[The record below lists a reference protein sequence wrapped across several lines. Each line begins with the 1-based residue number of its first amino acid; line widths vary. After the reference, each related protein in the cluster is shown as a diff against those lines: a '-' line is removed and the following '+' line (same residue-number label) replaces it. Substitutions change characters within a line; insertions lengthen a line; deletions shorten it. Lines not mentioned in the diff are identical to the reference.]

1 MAQQRALPQSKE
13 TLLQSYNKRL
23 KDDIKSMMDNFTEII
38 KTAKIEDE
46 TQVSRATQGEQDN
59 YEMHVRASNIVRA
72 GESLMK
78 LVSDLKQ
85 FLILNDFP
93 SVNEAIDQRNQQL
106 RALQEECDRKLT
118 ALRDEVSIDLY
129 ELEEEYYSSRWWKSS
144 SLREAN
150 DLPLCEAYWRL
161 DLDTDAADGLAAPLR
176 ASPEPSAGPLQP
188 AAPAHSHASGPGPTE
203 RA

>member
-23 KDDIKSMMDNFTEII
+23 KDDIKSIMDNFAEII

-59 YEMHVRASNIVRA
+59 YEMHVRAANIVRA

-85 FLILNDFP
+85 FLTLNDFP

-106 RALQEECDRKLT
+106 RALQEACDRKLV

-129 ELEEEYYSSRWWKSS
+129 ELEEEYYSSSWT
-144 SLREAN
+144 LCEAS

-161 DLDTDAADGLAAPLR
+161 GRDSDSEPADALSAPLLV
-176 ASPEPSAGPLQP
+176 SPQLSTGPLQA
-188 AAPAHSHASGPGPTE
+188 AAPGHPHASSSGPPEHT
-203 RA
+203 